1 MSNICINNTTKGVNN
16 MSVMRIATFIISV
29 FIVGMVEMM
38 VAGIMNLMSDDLG
51 VSEPIIGQLVTLY
64 ALTFAICGPILVK
77 LTNRFPARSVLL
89 WTLVAFIVGNGII
102 AIAPNF
108 TILVI
113 GRILSSAAA
122 SLIIVKVLALTAMLT
137 VPKNRGKMIG
147 VVYTGFSGA
156 NVFGVPIGT
165 MIGDWIGWR
174 FTFVFI
180 IVISLLA
187 GLLMLK
193 YLPTTGELNDANRMF
208 NQVTEDNQSSSRILR
223 PAEIVKYLA
232 ITLLI
237 LIANSVTFV
246 YINPL
251 ILENGHS
258 MGYVSLALLVNGVAG
273 VVGTSL
279 GGVLAD
285 KLTSKRWLIIA
296 FSVFTVMMLIV
307 NLILSTT
314 VLLLIGLF
322 IWNIVQWSTNPAI
335 QSGIIEHVEGDT
347 SQVMSWNMSCLN
359 AGIGFGGIIGGLVVS
374 NISVEAVTLVSAFIG
389 FVGLIVVLTLKNYHY
404 TKN

>member
-1 MSNICINNTTKGVNN
+1 

-51 VSEPIIGQLVTLY
+51 VSEAIIGQLVTLY

-77 LTNRFPARSVLL
+77 LTNRYPARPVLL
-89 WTLVAFIVGNGII
+89 WTLIAFVVGNGII
-102 AIAPNF
+102 AVAPNF

-137 VPKNRGKMIG
+137 IPKNRGKMIG

-180 IVISLLA
+180 IVISLIA

-193 YLPTTGELNDANRMF
+193 YLPTTTELNQANRMYNSVSDD
-208 NQVTEDNQSSSRILR
+208 NQVTSHIVR
-223 PAEIVKYLA
+223 PVEIVKFLA

-246 YINPL
+246 FINPL

-273 VVGTSL
+273 VVGTSM

-296 FSVFTVMMLIV
+296 FTVFIVVMLAI

-314 VLLLIGLF
+314 ILLLVGLF

-359 AGIGFGGIIGGLVVS
+359 AGIGLGGIIGGLVVS
-374 NISVEAVTLVSAFIG
+374 NMNVEAVTFVSAFIG
-389 FVGLIVVLTLKNYHY
+389 LLGLIIVLTLKNVHY
-404 TKN
+404 AKN

>member
-1 MSNICINNTTKGVNN
+1 M

-51 VSEPIIGQLVTLY
+51 VSEAIIGQLVTLY

-77 LTNRFPARSVLL
+77 LTNRYPARPVLL
-89 WTLVAFIVGNGII
+89 WTLVIFIVGNGII
-102 AIAPNF
+102 AVAPNF

-137 VPKNRGKMIG
+137 IPNNRGKMIG

-180 IVISLLA
+180 IVISLIA

-193 YLPTTGELNDANRMF
+193 YLPTTTELNQANRMYNNVSDD
-208 NQVTEDNQSSSRILR
+208 NQVTTHIVR
-223 PAEIVKYLA
+223 PVEVVKFLA

-246 YINPL
+246 FINPL

-273 VVGTSL
+273 VVGTSM

-296 FSVFTVMMLIV
+296 FTVFIIVMLAI

-314 VLLLIGLF
+314 ILLLVGLF

-359 AGIGFGGIIGGLVVS
+359 AGIGLGGIIGGLVVS
-374 NISVEAVTLVSAFIG
+374 NMNVEAVTFVSAFIG
-389 FVGLIVVLTLKNYHY
+389 LLGLIIVLRLKNVHY
-404 TKN
+404 AKS

>member
-1 MSNICINNTTKGVNN
+1 

-51 VSEPIIGQLVTLY
+51 VSEAIIGQLVTLY

-77 LTNRFPARSVLL
+77 LTNRYPARPVLL
-89 WTLVAFIVGNGII
+89 WTLVIFVVGNGII
-102 AIAPNF
+102 AVAPNF

-137 VPKNRGKMIG
+137 IPKNRGKMIG

-180 IVISLLA
+180 IVISLIA

-193 YLPTTGELNDANRMF
+193 YLPTTTELNQANRMYNNVSDD
-208 NQVTEDNQSSSRILR
+208 NQVTSHIVR
-223 PAEIVKYLA
+223 PIEIIKFLA

-246 YINPL
+246 FINPL

-273 VVGTSL
+273 VVGTSM

-296 FSVFTVMMLIV
+296 FSVFIVVMLAI

-314 VLLLIGLF
+314 VLLLVGLF

-359 AGIGFGGIIGGLVVS
+359 AGIGLGGIIGGLVVS
-374 NISVEAVTLVSAFIG
+374 NMNVEAVTFVSAFIG
-389 FVGLIVVLTLKNYHY
+389 LLGLIIVITLKNVHY
-404 TKN
+404 AKN

>member
-1 MSNICINNTTKGVNN
+1 M

-51 VSEPIIGQLVTLY
+51 VSEAIIGQLVTLY

-77 LTNRFPARSVLL
+77 LTNRYPARPVLL
-89 WTLVAFIVGNGII
+89 WTLVIFVVGNGII
-102 AIAPNF
+102 AVAPNF

-113 GRILSSAAA
+113 GRILSSVAA

-137 VPKNRGKMIG
+137 IPKNRGKMIG

-180 IVISLLA
+180 IVISLIA

-193 YLPTTGELNDANRMF
+193 YLPTTTELNQANRMYNNVSDD
-208 NQVTEDNQSSSRILR
+208 NQVTSHIVR
-223 PAEIVKYLA
+223 PVEIIKFLA

-246 YINPL
+246 FINPL

-273 VVGTSL
+273 VVGTSM

-296 FSVFTVMMLIV
+296 FSVFIVVMLAI

-314 VLLLIGLF
+314 VLLLVGLF

-359 AGIGFGGIIGGLVVS
+359 AGIGLGGIIGGLVVS
-374 NISVEAVTLVSAFIG
+374 NMNVEAVTFVSAFIG
-389 FVGLIVVLTLKNYHY
+389 LLGLIIVITLKNVHY
-404 TKN
+404 AKN

>member
-1 MSNICINNTTKGVNN
+1 

-51 VSEPIIGQLVTLY
+51 VSEAIIGQLVTLY

-77 LTNRFPARSVLL
+77 LTNRYPARPVLL
-89 WTLVAFIVGNGII
+89 WTLVIFVVGNGII
-102 AIAPNF
+102 AVAPNF

-137 VPKNRGKMIG
+137 IPKNRGKMIG

-180 IVISLLA
+180 IVISLIA

-193 YLPTTGELNDANRMF
+193 YLPTTTELNQANRMYNNVSDD
-208 NQVTEDNQSSSRILR
+208 NQVTSHIVR
-223 PAEIVKYLA
+223 PVEIVKFLA

-246 YINPL
+246 FINPL

-273 VVGTSL
+273 VVGTSM

-296 FSVFTVMMLIV
+296 FTVFIVVMLAI

-314 VLLLIGLF
+314 ILLLVGLF

-359 AGIGFGGIIGGLVVS
+359 AGIGLGGIIGGLVVS
-374 NISVEAVTLVSAFIG
+374 NMNVEAVTFVSAFIG
-389 FVGLIVVLTLKNYHY
+389 LLGLIIVLTLKNVHY
-404 TKN
+404 AKN

>member
-1 MSNICINNTTKGVNN
+1 
-16 MSVMRIATFIISV
+16 MSVMRIATFIISI

-51 VSEPIIGQLVTLY
+51 VSEAIIGQLVTLY

-77 LTNRFPARSVLL
+77 LTNRYPARPVLL
-89 WTLVAFIVGNGII
+89 WTLIAFVVGNGII
-102 AIAPNF
+102 AVAPNF

-122 SLIIVKVLALTAMLT
+122 SLIIVKVLALAAMLT
-137 VPKNRGKMIG
+137 IPKNRGKMIG

-180 IVISLLA
+180 IVISLIA

-193 YLPTTGELNDANRMF
+193 YLPTTTELNQANRMYNNVSDD
-208 NQVTEDNQSSSRILR
+208 NQVTSHIVR
-223 PAEIVKYLA
+223 PVEIVKFLA

-246 YINPL
+246 FINPL

-273 VVGTSL
+273 VVGTSM

-296 FSVFTVMMLIV
+296 FTVFIVVMLAI

-314 VLLLIGLF
+314 VLLLVGLF

-359 AGIGFGGIIGGLVVS
+359 AGIGLGGIIGGLVVS
-374 NISVEAVTLVSAFIG
+374 NMNVEAVTFVSAFIG
-389 FVGLIVVLTLKNYHY
+389 LLGLIIVLTLKNVHY
-404 TKN
+404 AKN

>member
-1 MSNICINNTTKGVNN
+1 M
-16 MSVMRIATFIISV
+16 MSVMRIATFIIGV

-51 VSEPIIGQLVTLY
+51 VSEAIIGQLVTLY

-77 LTNRFPARSVLL
+77 LTNRYPARPVLL
-89 WTLVAFIVGNGII
+89 WTLIAFVVGNGII
-102 AIAPNF
+102 AVAPNF

-137 VPKNRGKMIG
+137 IPKNRGKMIG

-180 IVISLLA
+180 IVISLIA

-193 YLPTTGELNDANRMF
+193 YLPTTTELNQANRMYNNVSDD
-208 NQVTEDNQSSSRILR
+208 NQVTSHIVR
-223 PAEIVKYLA
+223 PVEVVKFLA

-246 YINPL
+246 FINPL

-273 VVGTSL
+273 VVGTSM

-296 FSVFTVMMLIV
+296 FTVFIVVMLAI

-314 VLLLIGLF
+314 VLLLVGLF

-347 SQVMSWNMSCLN
+347 SQVMSWNLSCLN
-359 AGIGFGGIIGGLVVS
+359 AGIGLGGIIGGLVVS
-374 NISVEAVTLVSAFIG
+374 NMNVEAVTFVSAFIG
-389 FVGLIVVLTLKNYHY
+389 LLGLIIVLTLKNVHY
-404 TKN
+404 AKN

>member
-1 MSNICINNTTKGVNN
+1 

-51 VSEPIIGQLVTLY
+51 VSEAIIGQLVTLY

-77 LTNRFPARSVLL
+77 LTNRYPARPVLL
-89 WTLVAFIVGNGII
+89 WTLIAFVVGNGII
-102 AIAPNF
+102 AVAPNF

-137 VPKNRGKMIG
+137 IPKNRGKMIG

-180 IVISLLA
+180 IVISLIA

-193 YLPTTGELNDANRMF
+193 YLPTTTELNQANRMYNSVSDD
-208 NQVTEDNQSSSRILR
+208 NQVTSHIVR
-223 PAEIVKYLA
+223 PVEVVKFLA

-246 YINPL
+246 FINPL

-273 VVGTSL
+273 VVGTSM

-296 FSVFTVMMLIV
+296 FTVFIVVMLAI

-314 VLLLIGLF
+314 VLLLVGLF

-359 AGIGFGGIIGGLVVS
+359 AGIGLGGIIGGLVVS
-374 NISVEAVTLVSAFIG
+374 NMNVEAVTFVSAFIG
-389 FVGLIVVLTLKNYHY
+389 LLGLIIVLTLKNVHY
-404 TKN
+404 AKN

>member
-1 MSNICINNTTKGVNN
+1 M

-51 VSEPIIGQLVTLY
+51 VSEAIIGQLVTLY

-77 LTNRFPARSVLL
+77 LTNRYPARPVLL
-89 WTLVAFIVGNGII
+89 WTLVIFVVGNGII
-102 AIAPNF
+102 AVAPNF
-108 TILVI
+108 TILII

-137 VPKNRGKMIG
+137 IPKNRGKMIG

-180 IVISLLA
+180 IVISLIA

-193 YLPTTGELNDANRMF
+193 YLPTTTELNQANRMYNNVSDD
-208 NQVTEDNQSSSRILR
+208 NQVTSHIVR
-223 PAEIVKYLA
+223 PVEIIKFLA

-246 YINPL
+246 FINPL

-273 VVGTSL
+273 VVGTSM

-296 FSVFTVMMLIV
+296 FSVFIVVMLAI

-314 VLLLIGLF
+314 VLLLVGLF

-359 AGIGFGGIIGGLVVS
+359 AGIGLGGIIGGLVVS
-374 NISVEAVTLVSAFIG
+374 NMNVEAVTFVSAFIG
-389 FVGLIVVLTLKNYHY
+389 LLGLIIVLTLKNVHY
-404 TKN
+404 AKN